1 MFLWLEIDLLPV
13 YFEGYYGTGIKN
25 SNIPQSAQI
34 DLQTR
39 VFVAGN

>member
-1 MFLWLEIDLLPV
+1 MLLWLEIDFEPV
-13 YFEGYYGTGIKN
+13 CCEGYYGTGKN

-34 DLQTR
+34 DLQTH